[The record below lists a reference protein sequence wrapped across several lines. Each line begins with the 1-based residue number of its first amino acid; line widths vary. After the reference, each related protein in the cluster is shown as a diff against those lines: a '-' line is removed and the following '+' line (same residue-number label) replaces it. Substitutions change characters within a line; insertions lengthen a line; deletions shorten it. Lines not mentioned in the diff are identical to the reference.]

1 MLTRDLDYDLPQ
13 ELIAQTPI
21 EPRDAARLLIV
32 RRDTG
37 ELTHRVFRDVGE
49 YLRHGDLLIANE
61 SRVIPARLRARKVGT
76 GGAVEVL
83 LLRKLDDLT
92 WEALAGGKRI
102 RPGTRLEILD
112 ESHHCAL
119 TAKIVEAREGPQR
132 IVRFEQPIEP
142 LFGVVGVMPLPPYIH
157 VPLAD
162 PERYQTIY
170 SHTPG
175 SAAAPTAGLHF
186 TPDLMV
192 ALRRQGVE
200 FGLVTLHIGLDT
212 FKPVDEE
219 RVEDHHIHSE
229 WCSLSPEVARQINEA
244 KLAGRRVI
252 AVGTTSVRVL
262 ETAARKSQMV
272 TTRAALPPHV
282 IPRRE
287 APRNLCAEIPRSQK
301 TLARNDMAE
310 QLPQMSNL
318 ECQADASLEVCGW
331 RTVSAF
337 EGFSDLFI
345 YPGFQFHVVD
355 AMLTNFH
362 LPRSTLLA
370 LVSAFA
376 GRDLILRAYQ
386 VAISERYR
394 FYSFGDAM
402 FIV

>member
-1 MLTRDLDYDLPQ
+1 MLTRDLDYDLPP

-37 ELTHRVFRDVGE
+37 ELTHRIFRDVGE
-49 YLRHGDLLIANE
+49 YLRPGDLLIANE
-61 SRVIPARLRARKVGT
+61 SRVIPARLRARKART

-83 LLRKLDDLT
+83 LLRKLDDLM
-92 WEALAGGKRI
+92 WEALVGGKRI
-102 RPGTRLEILD
+102 RPGTWLEILD
-112 ESHHCAL
+112 ESLHCAL
-119 TAKIVEAREGPQR
+119 AAKVIEAREGPQR
-132 IVRFEQPIEP
+132 IVRFGQPIEP
-142 LFGVVGVMPLPPYIH
+142 LFGSVGVTPLPPYIH
-157 VPLAD
+157 TPLAN

-186 TPDLMV
+186 TPDLML
-192 ALRRQGVE
+192 ALRSQGVE

-219 RVEDHHIHSE
+219 RVEDHRIHTE

-262 ETAARKSQMV
+262 ETAAQKSLSACPSGVQPS
-272 TTRAALPPHV
+272 ACPW
-282 IPRRE
+282 
-287 APRNLCAEIPRSQK
+287 Q
-301 TLARNDMAE
+301 
-310 QLPQMSNL
+310 
-318 ECQADASLEVCGW
+318 
-331 RTVSAF
+331 TVSAF
-337 EGFSDLFI
+337 KGFSDLFI
-345 YPGFQFHVVD
+345 YPGFQFHVLD
-355 AMLTNFH
+355 AMITNFH

-386 VAISERYR
+386 SAISERYR

>member
-1 MLTRDLDYDLPQ
+1 MPKSKLMLTRDLDYDLPQ

-37 ELTHRVFRDVGE
+37 QLAHHVFRDIGE
-49 YLRHGDLLIANE
+49 FLRPGDLLIANE
-61 SRVIPARLRARKVGT
+61 SRVIPARLRARKAGT

-92 WEALAGGKRI
+92 WETLAGGKRV

-112 ESHHCAL
+112 ESHNCAL
-119 TAKIVEAREGPQR
+119 AAEVVKAPEGPQR
-132 IVRFEQPIEP
+132 IVRFERPIEP
-142 LFGVVGVMPLPPYIH
+142 LFGAVGITPLPPYIH
-157 VPLAD
+157 APLAN

-186 TPDLMV
+186 TPDLML

-219 RVEDHHIHSE
+219 RVEDHRIHTE

-244 KLAGRRVI
+244 KLAGRRVLAI
-252 AVGTTSVRVL
+252 GTTSVRVL
-262 ETAARKSQMV
+262 ETAARKS
-272 TTRAALPPHV
+272 RHS
-282 IPRRE
+282 PRVRE
-287 APRNLCAEIPRSQK
+287 
-301 TLARNDMAE
+301 
-310 QLPQMSNL
+310 MSNL
-318 ECQADASLEVCGW
+318 KCQANASLEVCGW
-331 RTVSAF
+331 QTVSAF

-345 YPGFQFHVVD
+345 YPGFQFRAVD

-386 VAISERYR
+386 AAISEHYR